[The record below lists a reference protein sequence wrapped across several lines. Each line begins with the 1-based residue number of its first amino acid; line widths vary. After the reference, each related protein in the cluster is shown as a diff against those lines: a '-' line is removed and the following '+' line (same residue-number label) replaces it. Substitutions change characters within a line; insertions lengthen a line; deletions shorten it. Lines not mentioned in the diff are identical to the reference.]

1 MQNYNGAVD
10 NQTEEQKIK
19 NYKLNEVC
27 SIPDTVN
34 WVEKTSW
41 KEYPLRNQNTSL
53 TCVCQT
59 MSTEMGII
67 AQQKY
72 GEWIDFSASFTYQQR
87 GGTYGGC
94 SSTDIYSLFPKL
106 GDVTELIMPSQNL
119 NESGVLSV
127 ERKKYYSDLAKP
139 FTISRIELPVD
150 FETVCSTLQA
160 TGKGV
165 MLWFHIGVNEWTLEP
180 IYNGSI
186 PQSNHSV
193 TAIDFGLKNGKKFI
207 RIMDSS
213 GACYRDISEEYFK
226 QRCYLASY
234 LKSFETL
241 TIGETTKPHFNG
253 SVKSLQ
259 EILIYEGFLAVGL
272 NTGIFGN
279 LTRSALIKFQ
289 LKYNINPALGNF
301 GILTKAKLYLLYL

>member
-1 MQNYNGAVD
+1 MDKYNGCQD

-139 FTISRIELPVD
+139 FSISRVELPVD

-165 MLWFHIGVNEWTLEP
+165 MLWFHIGLNEWTEKP
-180 IYNGSI
+180 EVKTMITN
-186 PQSNHSV
+186 SNHSV
-193 TAIDFGLKNGKKFI
+193 TAIDFGLISGKKYI

-213 GACYRDISEEYFK
+213 GACYRFISEEYFNAK
-226 QRCYLASY
+226 CYLASY
-234 LKSFETL
+234 LKSFEFIT
-241 TIGETTKPHFNG
+241 GDTKPHFNG

-259 EILIYEGFLAVGL
+259 ECLIYEGLLGVGL
-272 NTGIFGN
+272 NTGFFGT
-279 LTRSALIKFQ
+279 LTKNALIKFQ
-289 LKYNINPALGNF
+289 IKYKISPALGYF
-301 GILTKAKLYLLYL
+301 GVITKAKLYLLYL